1 MVTRYPVAVIPGDGI
16 GVDVIREGVRV
27 LDLLGETTARFA
39 LDYEWFDW
47 GTARYHQQGSYMPE
61 DWQKILEP
69 FQAIYFGAV
78 GWPSVPD
85 HVSLWGLLLPIRKA
99 FDQYANVRPVR
110 LLPGLHGRLVD
121 KGPADIDFVCVRE
134 NTEGEYSGAGGRV
147 HRGTAHEVAVQE
159 IIFTRYATERII
171 RYAFDLA
178 LDQGRSSV
186 QSVTKSNAMQ
196 FSAVFWDEV
205 FAEVAGSFPQIR
217 NERYLVDAMAAR
229 FVTHPESLDV
239 VVASN
244 LFADILTDLGG
255 AIQGSM
261 GMPPSANINPTRRKP
276 SFEPVH
282 GSAPDIAGKGIASY
296 PGHHLGRT
304 DDAGL
309 PGPEGARCPADAGDR
324 GVTRDGQTLTPDLGA
339 RPPPARSPARCATIS
354 AAWSSRTM
362 CGATWIPGDALWSRV
377 GESRRW
383 EQGRGGRGRA
393 GGSAGLLDAGLLE
406 ILACGLQVSGG
417 ARRYLAGVPVT
428 RDVPSVTPSA
438 RASR

>member
-276 SFEPVH
+276 SLFEPVH
-282 GSAPDIAGKGIASY
+282 GSAPDIAGKGIAN
-296 PGHHLGRT
+296 PLGT
-304 DDAGL
+304 IWAGQMML
-309 PGPEGARCPADAGDR
+309 DFLGQKEPAALLMQAIE
-324 GVTRDGQTLTPDLGA
+324 GVTRDGQTLTPDLGGTSTTGEVA
-339 RPPPARSPARCATIS
+339 
-354 AAWSSRTM
+354 
-362 CGATWIPGDALWSRV
+362 GAVCDHI
-377 GESRRW
+377 RR
-383 EQGRGGRGRA
+383 
-393 GGSAGLLDAGLLE
+393 L
-406 ILACGLQVSGG
+406 VK
-417 ARRYLAGVPVT
+417 
-428 RDVPSVTPSA
+428 
-438 RASR
+438 